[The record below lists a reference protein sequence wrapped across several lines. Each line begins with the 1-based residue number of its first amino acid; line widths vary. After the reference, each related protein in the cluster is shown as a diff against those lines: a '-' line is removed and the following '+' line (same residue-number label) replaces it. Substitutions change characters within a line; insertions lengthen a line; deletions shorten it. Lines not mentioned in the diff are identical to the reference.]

1 MAGACCARSKKARA
15 RSPQSPRLRVRA
27 KGGVL
32 SKSKIESTIGLSRTI
47 ARSSIISPI
56 VMREFQHRVA
66 NTLAVLS
73 SSLRLE
79 LAAFNA
85 PGLKEALSRHDKRVM
100 AVADLHRFFGRYSEG
115 FDFSAEHYFQSLCAL
130 LSKSI
135 LSPLG
140 LHCAVSVDKA
150 PMRAE
155 KCELLGLAIT
165 ELVLNAAKH
174 AFPGKTS
181 GCVRIELVKL
191 DGHWYCTV
199 SDNGIGIWKMSSG
212 SGSIIIDGLV
222 DALGGQLTVCTGPDG
237 TVISIAFTCNEAQPW
252 S

>member
-1 MAGACCARSKKARA
+1 MADACCARSKKARA
-15 RSPQSPRLRVRA
+15 RVPRSPRLRVRA
-27 KGGVL
+27 KGGIL
-32 SKSKIESTIGLSRTI
+32 SRSKIESTIDLSQTI

-79 LAAFNA
+79 LATFST
-85 PGLKEALSRHDKRVM
+85 PGLEEALRRHEKRVI
-100 AVADLHRFFGRYSEG
+100 AVADLHRFFGRYSEVLE
-115 FDFSAEHYFQSLCAL
+115 FSAEHYFQSLCAL

-140 LHCAVSVDKA
+140 LHCEVLVDKA

-174 AFPGKTS
+174 AFPGKSS
-181 GCVRIELVKL
+181 GRVRIEVVMR
-191 DGHWYCTV
+191 DDRWYCTV

-212 SGSIIIDGLV
+212 SGSQITDGLV
-222 DALGGQLTVCTGPDG
+222 DALEGQLTVCTGRNG
-237 TVISIAFTCNEAQPW
+237 TAVSITFTGKEGYRW